1 MNQTALRVSAIG
13 RGLQGAL
20 GCYALV
26 LFALAWP
33 VTALADGL
41 SGTWRGMLSTGE
53 QSTDSMFSFSD
64 DGDLVIEYT
73 NNEDVTRAAELSEV
87 GQQVQYVPDGGGV
100 RTIEVVALEKSP
112 GRLALRL
119 RTRFE
124 RASGGYM
131 DQRHTEEVL
140 IFELTSEGLAT
151 ELQVS
156 TTSGFGDRDMSVS
169 GEDTIVERGVLQR
182 VE

>member
-1 MNQTALRVSAIG
+1 MNLTALRVLSIG
-13 RGLQGAL
+13 RRLQGILSCFAL
-20 GCYALV
+20 AV
-26 LFALAWP
+26 FALAWP
-33 VTALADGL
+33 TPALADEL

-64 DGDLVIEYT
+64 DGYLVIEYT
-73 NNEDVTRAAELSEV
+73 NNQDLTRTVELSEV
-87 GQQVQYVPDGGGV
+87 GQQIQYVPDGGGV

-112 GRLALRL
+112 GRLAVRL
-119 RTRFE
+119 RTSFE

-131 DQRHTEEVL
+131 DQRYSEEVL
-140 IFELTSEGLAT
+140 IFELTSEGLET
-151 ELQVS
+151 ELQVG

-169 GEDTIVERGVLQR
+169 GEDASVERGVLQR